1 MKEYKE
7 VMSPVAKCL
16 DQVQGEENAYMGNL
30 LPKLMVL
37 RGQLYRS
44 AARTDLTHGKH
55 LANAL
60 VSAFDKRFNSLLED
74 EMLIL
79 ATAVHP
85 HWAFVAVRTLVPQ
98 QVQHIRMKLVDEL
111 VNLTLAESRVAPTSQ
126 SQDPEPECSH
136 SIDDEDIKEFVLA
149 GDTETGD
156 VALHRREEEL
166 REVFDRAVGR
176 WERSSLAKPLNPK
189 LFPVEFR
196 DSWLSVF
203 LKYNTPL
210 PSSAAV
216 ERIFST
222 AGDIIRPKRSCLSA
236 SNFEEL
242 VFLKGNLQLLDSDL

>member
-1 MKEYKE
+1 MA
-7 VMSPVAKCL
+7 PVAKCL
-16 DQVQGEENAYMGNL
+16 DQVQGEDNTYMGDL

-37 RGQLYRS
+37 RGQLSRS
-44 AARTDLTHGKH
+44 ASRTDLNHAKY
-55 LANAL
+55 LATAL
-60 VSAFDKRFNSLLED
+60 VSAFHKRFDSLLED
-74 EMLIL
+74 ESLML
-79 ATAVHP
+79 ATATHP

-98 QVQHIRMKLVDEL
+98 QVQHIRMRLVDEL
-111 VNLTLAESRVAPTSQ
+111 VNLTLAESRVPPTSH
-126 SQDPEPECSH
+126 SQDPEPECSP
-136 SIDDEDIKEFVLA
+136 IDEDIQEFVLA
-149 GDTETGD
+149 GDIETGD
-156 VALHRREEEL
+156 VVLHRREEEL
-166 REVFDRAVGR
+166 RELFDRAVGR
-176 WERSSLAKPLNPK
+176 WERSRSSLGKTLNPQ

-203 LKYNTPL
+203 LKFNTPL